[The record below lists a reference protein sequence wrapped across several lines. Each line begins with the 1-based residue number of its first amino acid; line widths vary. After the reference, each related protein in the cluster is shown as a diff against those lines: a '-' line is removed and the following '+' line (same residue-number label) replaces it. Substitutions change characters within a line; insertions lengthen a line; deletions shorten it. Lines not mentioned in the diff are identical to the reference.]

1 MLLFSPRTI
10 LAIWGLPLP
19 ASASQSETLT
29 EGDLESFLNQHGN
42 HVYTYLCVMCRDE
55 DAASEA
61 LQNAYM
67 KFIEQVRR
75 SKVRRDTAAQYLLTI
90 AKNDHFSRV
99 RKESREVELADDLQ
113 DGNAAQ
119 REARDHLARELQ
131 MVLLE
136 TAKDPQ
142 VPPDIAIIIRLR
154 FLEGADLETICEKTG
169 RSQATVYRLME
180 KALTILADACRR
192 AGLHPEDAGL

>member
-75 SKVRRDTAAQYLLTI
+75 SRVRRDTAAQYLLTI

-99 RKESREVELADDLQ
+99 RK
-113 DGNAAQ
+113 
-119 REARDHLARELQ
+119 
-131 MVLLE
+131 
-136 TAKDPQ
+136 
-142 VPPDIAIIIRLR
+142 
-154 FLEGADLETICEKTG
+154 EGADLETICEKTG